1 MTTDAIHD
9 FVAPAA
15 RDLLART
22 LVRQSRLRDL
32 CDHMGRGPITKLT
45 DSLSLIGA
53 VALFSL
59 IAVSC
64 SAIVGSALWYTLFG
78 NPDIGVP
85 QNIPALAIIVSFLVS
100 TPVFFYLQL
109 TIRRLAASREALN
122 QSRCTLENLARHLV
136 TARDEAVLA
145 NRAKSTFLANM
156 SHELRTPLNAI
167 IGFSEL
173 MCQQAFGPVGAE
185 RYLDYLNDIHASGKH
200 LLKIINDILDLS
212 KIEAGK
218 AVLEEQRPLSVRAIV
233 DAAARIVRQEAE
245 RKGVHLTTET
255 PADLPAL
262 VSSERELTQILLN
275 LLSNAIKFTDPNGRV
290 MVRAEVARKGGL
302 LIAVADTGIGMSK
315 SEVRVALTPFA
326 QVDNRLARKYEGTG
340 LGLPLTKAMV
350 EMHQGQ
356 LQIHSARG
364 QGTTVMLHF
373 PKSRLVA
380 HAKGRTSLP
389 AAA

>member
-1 MTTDAIHD
+1 MTTDVIHE
-9 FVAPAA
+9 FSAPGL
-15 RDLLART
+15 RGNLARM
-22 LVRQSRLRDL
+22 LVRQTRLSDL
-32 CDHMGRGPITKLT
+32 ADHAGRGPVAKLT
-45 DSLSLIGA
+45 SSLSLIGA

-64 SAIVGSALWYTLFG
+64 SAIVGSVLWYLLFG
-78 NPDIGVP
+78 NPDMGVP

-100 TPVFFYLQL
+100 TPVILYLQL
-109 TIRRLAASREALN
+109 TIRRLADSREAL
-122 QSRCTLENLARHLV
+122 SRSRATLENLARHLV
-136 TARDEAVLA
+136 TARDEAVQA

-173 MCQQAFGPVGAE
+173 MGRQQFGPVGE
-185 RYLDYLNDIHASGKH
+185 PRYLVYLEDIHASGKH

-218 AVLEEQRPLSVRAIV
+218 GSLEAQTALSVPEV
-233 DAAARIVRQEAE
+233 VEAAARMVRQEAA

-255 PADLPAL
+255 SADLPAL
-262 VSSERELTQILLN
+262 MSSERELTQILLN
-275 LLSNAIKFTDPNGRV
+275 LLSNAIKFTEPNGRV
-290 MVRAEVARKGGL
+290 AVRTELARQGGL
-302 LIAVADTGIGMSK
+302 VIAVADTGIGMSK

-356 LQIHSARG
+356 LHIHSARG
-364 QGTTVMLHF
+364 QGTTVTLQF
-373 PKSRLVA
+373 PKSRLVFA
-380 HAKGRTSLP
+380 SEAKKGMLV
-389 AAA
+389 AA

>member
-1 MTTDAIHD
+1 MTTDAIHE
-9 FVAPAA
+9 FIAPGT
-15 RDLLART
+15 RGTLARM
-22 LVRQSRLRDL
+22 LVRQSRVRDI
-32 CDHMGRGPITKLT
+32 CDQIGRGPVAKLT
-45 DSLSLIGA
+45 SSLSLIGA

-64 SAIVGSALWYTLFG
+64 SAIVGSILWYVLFG
-78 NPDIGVP
+78 NPDMGVP

-109 TIRRLAASREALN
+109 TIRRLAASREALS
-122 QSRCTLENLARHLV
+122 QSRATLENLARHLV
-136 TARDEAVLA
+136 TARDEAVQA

-173 MCQQAFGPVGAE
+173 MCQQAFGPVGE
-185 RYLDYLNDIHASGKH
+185 PRYLAYLEDIHASGKH

-218 AVLEEQRPLSVRAIV
+218 GTLEEQSALAVREVV
-233 DAAARIVRQEAE
+233 DGAMRIVRQEAE
-245 RKGVHLTTET
+245 RKGVHVTTDV

-290 MVRAEVARKGGL
+290 AVRAELARKGGL
-302 LIAVADTGIGMSK
+302 VIAVSDTGIGMTK
-315 SEVRVALTPFA
+315 SEIRVALTPFA

-373 PKSRLVA
+373 PKSRLVFA
-380 HAKGRTSLP
+380 SEAQKSMLV
-389 AAA
+389 AA

>member
-9 FVAPAA
+9 FVAPGA

-32 CDHMGRGPITKLT
+32 CDHMGRGPIAKLT

-64 SAIVGSALWYTLFG
+64 SAIVGSALWYILFG
-78 NPDIGVP
+78 NPDVGVP

-109 TIRRLAASREALN
+109 TIRRLAASREALS
-122 QSRCTLENLARHLV
+122 QSRATLENLARHLV

-173 MCQQAFGPVGAE
+173 MCQQAFGPVGAD

-218 AVLEEQRPLSVRAIV
+218 GMLEEQRPLRVHEVV

-245 RKGVHLTTET
+245 RKGVHLISET
-255 PADLPAL
+255 PEDLPAL

-290 MVRAEVARKGGL
+290 MVRAELARKGGL
-302 LIAVADTGIGMSK
+302 LMTVADTGIGMSK

-373 PKSRLVA
+373 PRSRLIFP
-380 HAKGRTSLP
+380 AKGKASLLV
-389 AAA
+389 AA